1 MRCGGIRNSESTRP
15 QEAAPLGAAPLAALP
30 AADVLRVLRTSRQGL
45 SSAEA
50 AARLA
55 GDGANLLA
63 RAPRPRLWRQFFVQ
77 FKDLFAVVLLAAS
90 VLSML
95 SGSSEITIAI
105 LAVVLLNAIVGFVQ
119 EYRAQRAVDAL
130 TRLVPRRAHVIRDG
144 GEREIA
150 AEHVVRGDLVV
161 LEEGAH
167 VPADARLIEEVGLAT
182 DHAVLTGESVP
193 QRRIAT
199 AVWPSAGRTELEPN
213 CVFMGTTVT
222 VGSGVAAV
230 FATGMHTRFGMI
242 AGLTMAIQDEPS
254 PLQRQ
259 VSRMARMVA
268 LSAAVVGAALF
279 GVGWWSG
286 IPLVANFLF
295 ALGVMVALVP
305 EGLPATLTLSLAMGV
320 QRMARRQAL
329 VKRLSSVE
337 TLGSTTVICTDKTG
351 TLTLGAMTVQQ
362 AYAAGGGWR
371 ISGAGYAPEGAWVSD
386 DGTDRMPPDLLLRC
400 AVLCNRARLVPAD
413 DAGDWRIQG
422 DPTEGALLVAARK
435 AGVDEHAALRA
446 EPGSGSGRSIRC
458 GSA

>member
-1 MRCGGIRNSESTRP
+1 MGNRAPGRSRDVLPKSGVGPIPGGGTESYAMGESRKLESTEPCGLGEQRSSGARCSDIRGSESTRP
-15 QEAAPLGAAPLAALP
+15 RDAVPSGAATIAALAAGE
-30 AADVLRVLRTSRQGL
+30 VLRVLQTSRRGL

-63 RAPRPRLWRQFFVQ
+63 RAPRPRLWRRFVVQ

-182 DHAVLTGESVP
+182 DHAALTGESVP

-371 ISGAGYAPEGAWVSD
+371 ISGAGYAPEGA
-386 DGTDRMPPDLLLRC
+386 
-400 AVLCNRARLVPAD
+400 
-413 DAGDWRIQG
+413 
-422 DPTEGALLVAARK
+422 
-435 AGVDEHAALRA
+435 
-446 EPGSGSGRSIRC
+446 
-458 GSA
+458 